1 VYRLAIVNS
10 ERLARRNILLL
21 ATVVFI
27 SVSSVV
33 RQQEQNTNVS
43 PVNVFRS
50 VTVAITY
57 ELVLYIP
64 QVNAQAKYV
73 AQR

>member
-1 VYRLAIVNS
+1 MTKYFATCYCRLHFSFFSCQTTGA
-10 ERLARRNILLL
+10 
-21 ATVVFI
+21 
-27 SVSSVV
+27 
-33 RQQEQNTNVS
+33 NTNVS

-57 ELVLYIP
+57 ELVLCIP